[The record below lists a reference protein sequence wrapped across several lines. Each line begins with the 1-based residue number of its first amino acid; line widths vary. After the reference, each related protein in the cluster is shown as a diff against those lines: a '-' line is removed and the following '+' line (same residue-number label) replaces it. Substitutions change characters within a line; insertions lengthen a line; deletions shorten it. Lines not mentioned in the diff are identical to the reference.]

1 MTMPVAPRID
11 VEIDDDDVHELSAE
25 QVRHPGAPGYWVYL
39 LAGTVFGIVLTKGEA
54 ISWFRI
60 QEMFRFQGFHM
71 FGIFATALPTA
82 IVGVQLLK
90 RRWRRT
96 LGGEAIV
103 VPPKHLGS
111 GVRYAAGG
119 TIFGLGWALTGACPG
134 PLFALLGSGVATMAV
149 AIASAMLGT
158 WTYGRLRHRLPH

>member
-1 MTMPVAPRID
+1 MTTPVAPRVD
-11 VEIDDDDVHELSAE
+11 VELDDDDVHELSAE

-39 LAGTVFGIVLTKGEA
+39 LVGTVFGIVLTKGEA

>member
-1 MTMPVAPRID
+1 MTAPTEPRVD
-11 VEIDDDDVHELSAE
+11 VELDDDDVHELSAD
-25 QVRHPGAPGYWVYL
+25 QVRDPTAPGLWIYL

-90 RRWRRT
+90 RRRRRT
-96 LGGEAIV
+96 LGGEAIAI
-103 VPPKHLGS
+103 PPKHLGS

-134 PLFALLGSGVATMAV
+134 PLFALLGSGATTMAV
-149 AIASAMLGT
+149 AIVSAMLGT
-158 WTYGRLRHRLPH
+158 WTYGRLRQHLPH